1 MQHAAVEY
9 FTTFAT
15 YIIIIV
21 YQQTRPARAN
31 TNCKDDVRDTWILY
45 VDMRIDPK
53 LLCIQIYR
61 YRAIHQ
67 TCSPKLFPIIIS

>member
-9 FTTFAT
+9 CTFAT

-21 YQQTRPARAN
+21 YQQTRPASAN
-31 TNCKDDVRDTWILY
+31 TNCRDDVRDTWILY

-53 LLCIQIYR
+53 LLCIQLYR
-61 YRAIHQ
+61 YKAIHQ
-67 TCSPKLFPIIIS
+67 TCSLTFFPIIIN

>member
-9 FTTFAT
+9 CTFAT

-31 TNCKDDVRDTWILY
+31 TNCKDDIRDTWILY
-45 VDMRIDPK
+45 VDM
-53 LLCIQIYR
+53 LSTLN
-61 YRAIHQ
+61 
-67 TCSPKLFPIIIS
+67 S